1 MPNPFESLGKQVEEE
16 DLSYDEWGGQFSCQS
31 SGCNGYALIAKYFKK
46 SKMLA
51 WECQEGHVSRINDID
66 E

>member
-1 MPNPFESLGKQVEEE
+1 MPNPFESLGKQVKEE

-31 SGCNGYALIAKYFKK
+31 AGCNGYALIAKYFKN
-46 SKMLA
+46 SNMLA
-51 WECQEGHVSRINDID
+51 WECQEGHVSRINDI